1 MRLLHDLAIFSGR
14 LLIDFEVAMLD
25 RSRLTAAAVMAALF
39 FALPARADIPPP
51 SESAAPADVADPAA
65 QGASS
70 SAVDEPAIGD
80 DGANAS
86 AEPEADPAAAK
97 AASLVRRDGAIDL
110 PGGQARIAISEGF
123 AFLDEKDSK
132 TLLVDLWGNPPG
144 AVDNVLGTIIPTDVD
159 ILSDQSWAAIIT
171 YDNEGHVSDDDA
183 SSIDYDDL
191 LKDMQSDTASSN
203 DQRVKAGYEAISL
216 VGWAQKPSYDAA
228 GHKLYWAKHLQ
239 FGENSHTLNYAIRAL
254 GRTGVLQ
261 VNVVGGMDQLPA
273 INAKVPT
280 LLKMVSFNEGN
291 RYADYQ
297 EGTDPVAAYGLAAL
311 VAGGVAAKAGLF
323 KGLLVLLAAGW
334 KFIAI
339 GVAAVGGMIWRMFS
353 GRKSV

>member
-1 MRLLHDLAIFSGR
+1 L
-14 LLIDFEVAMLD
+14 V
-25 RSRLTAAAVMAALF
+25 AALF
-39 FALPARADIPPP
+39 FVVPAQADIPPP
-51 SESAAPADVADPAA
+51 SESPAADVPTVEPAEAADQAPTTTEGAGVAAQPETDPA
-65 QGASS
+65 
-70 SAVDEPAIGD
+70 V
-80 DGANAS
+80 
-86 AEPEADPAAAK
+86 AK

-110 PGGQARIAISEGF
+110 PGGQARIAVADGF

-159 ILSDQSWAAIIT
+159 ILSAQSWAAIIT

-191 LKDMQSDTASSN
+191 LKQMQEETTAAN
-203 DQRVKAGYEAISL
+203 DERAKAGYEPVSL
-216 VGWAQKPSYDAA
+216 VGWAQKPSYDAKD
-228 GHKLYWAKHLQ
+228 HKLYWAKHLQ
-239 FGENSHTLNYAIRAL
+239 FGKDSHTLNYAIRAL

-261 VNVVGGMDQLPA
+261 VNVVAGMDQLPA
-273 INAKVPT
+273 VTAKVPT
-280 LLKMVSFNEGN
+280 LLSMVSFNEGN

-323 KGLLVLLAAGW
+323 KGLLLLLAASW

-339 GVAAVGGMIWRMFS
+339 GVAIAGGAIWRMLS
-353 GRKSV
+353 ARKNA